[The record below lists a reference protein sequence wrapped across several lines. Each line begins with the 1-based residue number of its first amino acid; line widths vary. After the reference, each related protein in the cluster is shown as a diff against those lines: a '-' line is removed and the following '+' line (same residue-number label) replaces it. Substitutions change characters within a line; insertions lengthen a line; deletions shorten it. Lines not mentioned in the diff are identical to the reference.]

1 MRFDAF
7 TDGASRGNPGD
18 AGIGVLV
25 QDERGNAVLTLC
37 GYIGVCTNNVA
48 EYTALETLL
57 LNAKDLSCSQLVIHS
72 DSELMVRQLGGRYK
86 VRDRALKSHH
96 ARALALMKALPF
108 PSTIRHIPREENREA
123 DRLANKG
130 IDDRAPVAVLTH
142 SQDRAQ

>member
-1 MRFDAF
+1 MTFHAF

-18 AGIGVLV
+18 AGIGILV
-25 QDERGNAVLTLC
+25 QDEQGNALLSMH

-57 LNAKDLSCSQLVIHS
+57 EGAKEFTCSELVIHS

-86 VRDRALKSHH
+86 VRDRALKAHH
-96 ARALALMKALPF
+96 ARAQSLLKTLPF
-108 PSTIRHIPREENREA
+108 PCLVRHIPREENREA

-130 IDDRAPVAVLTH
+130 IDERAPVAKVTH
-142 SQDRAQ
+142 T